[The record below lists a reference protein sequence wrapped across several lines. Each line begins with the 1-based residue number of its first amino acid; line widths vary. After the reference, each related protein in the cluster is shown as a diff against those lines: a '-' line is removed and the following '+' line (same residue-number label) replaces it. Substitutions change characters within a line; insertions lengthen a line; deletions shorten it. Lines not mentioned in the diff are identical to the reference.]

1 MTFLKMRRSRKILTV
16 LAGILLVMQIHSY
29 YRFRFMIS
37 DFIHD
42 DLSRMGGKNK
52 IIAEYVAASILLPI
66 LYSWQVNFSYFIQL
80 TDDVEEFS
88 LLTNIQSKY
97 QNSIVEAITAFRAP
111 DYPGD
116 KNFIAYGIFQGVD
129 RLYYEPRLDGT
140 DANAWRPNPE
150 FAKYVV
156 FDKNIC
162 TFSRY
167 FWEIPTCIYYLKKD
181 GINYMRYNGS
191 DKLYRVKIVREK
203 YKRD

>member
-16 LAGILLVMQIHSY
+16 FAGILLVMQIHSY

-42 DLSRMGGKNK
+42 DRTKFGGKKNWM
-52 IIAEYVAASILLPI
+52 IAEYIAGSILLPI

-80 TDDVEEFS
+80 TDDVDGLS
-88 LLTNIQSKY
+88 LLTNIQSNY
-97 QNSIVEAITAFRAP
+97 QNGVVEYTTVFRTP

-116 KNFIAYGIFQGVD
+116 KNHINYGIFQD
-129 RLYYEPRLDGT
+129 AERINYEPRLDGT
-140 DANAWRPNPE
+140 DANSMGGDRG

-156 FDKNIC
+156 FGKSIC

-167 FWEIPTCIYYLKKD
+167 FWEIPTCISYFKKD
-181 GINYMRYNGS
+181 GINYMRYHGS
-191 DKLYRVKIVREK
+191 DKLYRAKIVRSR
-203 YKRD
+203 YIY